1 MEIVKFNDKEHYEAL
16 RMFWAQYDW
25 EAPELDCLPR
35 TGFVAQ
41 NETGIIGACFYYK
54 TNSKMAMMDWLIADK
69 ESDKEHRNVAV
80 LMLIEKIKTEL
91 KDAGVKIIY
100 TITANKKIVETYKRM
115 GFQVMEEGVV
125 SMAHSTNKNLD
136 FLR

>member
-1 MEIVKFNDKEHYEAL
+1 MEIVKFNDKEHYKAL

-35 TGFVAQ
+35 SGFVAK
-41 NETGIIGACFYYK
+41 NDSGILGACFYYK
-54 TNSKMAMMDWLIADK
+54 TNSKMALMDWLIADK
-69 ESDKEHRNVAV
+69 DANKDERGQAV
-80 LMLIEKIKTEL
+80 VMLIDKVKTEL
-91 KDAGVKIIY
+91 KDAGIKIIY
-100 TITANKKIVETYKRM
+100 TVTANKNLVKTYKRM

-125 SMAHSTNKNLD
+125 SMAHSTSKNLD